1 MLLNVDDRRIGR
13 AILVLRQRRGWRQ
26 ADLGRRAGISPSAI
40 SDMERGHLDRYTL
53 ARVRRVLNAL
63 DASGELDVMWSGRGS
78 LDRLLDADHARLMEA
93 WAERHPRPDWEIWNE
108 ASYSIYGERGR
119 IDMLA
124 FHAASGVLEVTE
136 GKTGIWDVQDT
147 LGRLDVKIRLAPR
160 IAAQRGWTV
169 RRAVGALV
177 IAEGRTS
184 RRRIADHATLFNRF
198 DTRGRAAYAF
208 VREPRRA
215 MPATGLLV
223 FLPLSSANQAWLRRA
238 GQRRVRLRAAAPS
251 VNPTGTAPSSAAH
264 LA

>member
-1 MLLNVDDRRIGR
+1 MLLDVDDRRIGR

-26 ADLGRRAGISPSAI
+26 EDLGRRAGVSASAI
-40 SDMERGHLDRYTL
+40 SEMERGHLDRYTL
-53 ARVRRVLNAL
+53 ATVRRVLHAL
-63 DASGELDVMWSGRGS
+63 DANGELDVMWGGRGS
-78 LDRLLDADHARLMEA
+78 LHRLLDADHARLVQN
-93 WAERHPRPDWEIWNE
+93 WAKRHRQAGWDIWIE

-124 FHAASGVLEVTE
+124 FHAASGVLEITE
-136 GKTGIWDVQDT
+136 AKTGIWDVQDT
-147 LGRLDVKIRLAPR
+147 IGRLDVKIRLAPR

-169 RRAVGALV
+169 RRVVGALIV
-177 IAEGRTS
+177 AEGRTA
-184 RRRIADHATLFNRF
+184 RRRIADHATLFDRF

-208 VREPRRA
+208 VREPQRA

-251 VNPTGTAPSSAAH
+251 VNPTATAPSSAAH